1 MQTEFH
7 DEVELQNRYGAIIR
21 SLSGNTHLQIRD
33 WRLFHKSLALNAL
46 APHLNLDYLQ
56 ASWAN
61 PRGVLDGVALRLRF
75 SDYELH
81 LLHSPN
87 GLIESLVFEVLEQIR
102 VESICPVGLKGSKQ
116 NVENQF
122 IAWMQEFMANGGVEG
137 SIGLLLLSIF
147 STVWVKLNQRP
158 LPQLMQDVVEATR
171 AGLSAEIGPHL
182 VKLKENQFDQASYA
196 KIALKITKLIGA
208 LIDAEYQ
215 NVPSIRT
222 KQKNISNTFLK
233 IEWVQ
238 PPSPSSPSEKGRNYS
253 IQDSKKYLEQ
263 SLDQY
268 KVFNSVYDIEIEAKK
283 SIRPAQLAIY
293 QQELSDEIAKLN
305 LPWGK
310 LTRSYQNIFHTK
322 TLRRWETTQTE
333 GLIDRR
339 YLTRIATGPL
349 DPILYKH
356 PAQKIEALGSVTLL
370 IDCSG
375 SMKDQRLK
383 IATCVDSL
391 VRILEQAHIQTEV
404 LGYSTS
410 TWQGG
415 RPFKEWRRSGQ
426 IPHPGR
432 LNERAHWIFK
442 DFHTHWRKA
451 RPGIAALLRPEIYTE
466 SIDGEA
472 VLWAA
477 QRLQHESGNKPTHR
491 KLILFSDGCPMD
503 RATIEANG
511 EHYLKDHLLQ
521 AIAWCEQQNNFEL
534 WGCGI
539 GEELRAS
546 FSHRLSWDQESEDPS
561 ESLINWAKEL
571 KSESFRLLAR

>member
-1 MQTEFH
+1 MQTESH
-7 DEVELQNRYGAIIR
+7 DEVELQNRYGAIMR

-33 WRLFHKSLALNAL
+33 WQLFHKSLVLNAL
-46 APHLNLDYLQ
+46 APHLNFNYLQ
-56 ASWAN
+56 APWAY
-61 PRGVLDGVALRLRF
+61 PRGVLDGVALRLRY

-81 LLHSPN
+81 LSNSPD
-87 GLIESLVFEVLEQIR
+87 GLIESLIFEVLEQIR
-102 VESICPVGLKGSKQ
+102 VESLCPVGLKGSKQ

-147 STVWVKLNQRP
+147 STVWVKLNQSP

-171 AGLSAEIGPHL
+171 AGLAAELGPYL
-182 VKLKENQFDQASYA
+182 AKLKENQFDQVSYA
-196 KIALKITKLIGA
+196 KTALEITRLISN

-233 IEWVQ
+233 IEWIQ
-238 PPSPSSPSEKGRNYS
+238 PPSPSSSSEKKQNYS
-253 IQDSKKYLEQ
+253 VQDSKKSLER
-263 SLDQY
+263 SLGQY
-268 KVFNSVYDIEIEAKK
+268 TVFNSAYDIEIEAKK

-293 QQELSDEIAKLN
+293 QHELSEEIAKLDI
-305 LPWGK
+305 PWGK

-322 TLRRWETTQTE
+322 TLKRWETTQTE

-339 YLTRIATGPL
+339 YLTRIATAPL
-349 DPILYKH
+349 DPVLYKH
-356 PAQKIEALGSVTLL
+356 PSQKIEALGSVTLL

-391 VRILEQAHIQTEV
+391 ARILEQAHIQTEV

-432 LNERAHWIFK
+432 LNERAHWVFK

-451 RPGIAALLRPEIYTE
+451 RPGIAALLRPEIYAE

-472 VLWAA
+472 LLWAA
-477 QRLQHESGNKPTHR
+477 ERLKKSDQSKQAHK

-511 EHYLKDHLLQ
+511 EHFLKNHLLQ
-521 AIAWCEQQNNFEL
+521 AIEWCEQQKNFEL

-539 GEELRAS
+539 GEELRA
-546 FSHRLSWDQESEDPS
+546 FFPHRLSWDQDID
-561 ESLINWAKEL
+561 SLSSTLQHWATEL
-571 KSESFRLLAR
+571 KASFLGNT

>member
-1 MQTEFH
+1 LQTESH
-7 DEVELQNRYGAIIR
+7 DEVALQNRYGAIIR
-21 SLSGNTHLQIRD
+21 SLSGDTHLQIRD
-33 WRLFHKSLALNAL
+33 WQLFHKSLALNAL
-46 APHLNLDYLQ
+46 APHLNLIYLQ
-56 ASWAN
+56 APWAH
-61 PRGVLDGVALRLRF
+61 PRGVLDGVALRLRY

-81 LLHSPN
+81 LSQSPS
-87 GLIESLVFEVLEQIR
+87 GLVESLIFEVLEQIR
-102 VESICPVGLKGSKQ
+102 VESICPAGLKGSKE

-122 IAWMQEFMANGGVEG
+122 IAWLQEFMANGGVEG

-158 LPQLMQDVVEATR
+158 IPQLMQDVVEATR
-171 AGLSAEIGPHL
+171 AGLAQGLGPHL
-182 VKLKENQFDQASYA
+182 VKLKANRFDQASYA
-196 KIALKITKLIGA
+196 KTSLEITRLISN

-222 KQKNISNTFLK
+222 KQKNISNNFLK

-238 PPSPSSPSEKGRNYS
+238 PPALGSKSEKQQHYS
-253 IQDSKKYLEQ
+253 AQDTKKSLER
-263 SLDQY
+263 SLGQY
-268 KVFNSVYDIEIEAKK
+268 KVFNSTYDVEIKAKK

-293 QQELSDEIAKLN
+293 QQELSEEITKLN
-305 LPWGK
+305 IPWGK
-310 LTRSYQNIFHTK
+310 LTRSYEKIFNTK
-322 TLRRWETTQTE
+322 TLKRWQTTETE
-333 GLIDRR
+333 GLLDRR
-339 YLTRIATGPL
+339 YLTRIATAPL
-349 DPILYKH
+349 DPVLYKH
-356 PAQKIEALGSVTLL
+356 PSKKIEALGNVTLL

-391 VRILEQAHIQTEV
+391 VRILEQAQIETEV

-410 TWQGG
+410 TWHGG
-415 RPFKEWRRSGQ
+415 RPFKEWRRNGE
-426 IPHPGR
+426 IPNPGR

-442 DFHTHWRKA
+442 DFHTPWRKA
-451 RPGIAALLRPEIYTE
+451 RPSIAALLRPEIYAE

-472 VLWAA
+472 LLWAA
-477 QRLQHESGNKPTHR
+477 QRLQKEITSHVINK

-511 EHYLKDHLLQ
+511 EYFLKNHLLQ
-521 AIAWCEQQNNFEL
+521 AIEWCKQQHHFEL

-539 GEELRAS
+539 GAELRP
-546 FSHRLSWDQESEDPS
+546 FFPNRLSWDQEKEDPS

-571 KSESFRLLAR
+571 KPTRN

>member
-1 MQTEFH
+1 LQTESH
-7 DEVELQNRYGAIIR
+7 DEVELQNRYGAIMR
-21 SLSGNTHLQIRD
+21 SLSGVTHLQIRD
-33 WRLFHKSLALNAL
+33 WQLFHKNLALNAL
-46 APHLNLDYLQ
+46 APHLNFNYLQ
-56 ASWAN
+56 APWAH
-61 PRGVLDGVALRLRF
+61 PRGVLDGVALRLRY

-81 LLHSPN
+81 LSNSPN
-87 GLIESLVFEVLEQIR
+87 GLIESLIFEVLEQIR
-102 VESICPVGLKGSKQ
+102 VESICPSGLKGSKQ

-122 IAWMQEFMANGGVEG
+122 IAWMQEFMSNGGVEG

-147 STVWVKLNQRP
+147 STAWVKLNQRP

-171 AGLSAEIGPHL
+171 AGLATELGPHL

-196 KIALKITKLIGA
+196 KTALEITRLISN
-208 LIDAEYQ
+208 LIDTEYQ

-233 IEWVQ
+233 IEWIQ
-238 PPSPSSPSEKGRNYS
+238 PPSPSSSSEKGRNS
-253 IQDSKKYLEQ
+253 SVQGSKKYLEQ
-263 SLDQY
+263 SLEQY
-268 KVFNSVYDIEIEAKK
+268 KVFNSAYDIEIEAKK

-293 QQELSDEIAKLN
+293 QQELSEEVTKLN
-305 LPWGK
+305 IPWGK
-310 LTRSYQNIFHTK
+310 LTRSYQHIFNIK
-322 TLRRWETTQTE
+322 TQKRWKTTQVE

-339 YLTRIATGPL
+339 YLTRIATAPL

-356 PAQKIEALGSVTLL
+356 PDQQMETLGRVTLL

-391 VRILEQAHIQTEV
+391 VRILEQSHIQTEV

-426 IPHPGR
+426 APNPGR
-432 LNERAHWIFK
+432 LNERAHWVFK
-442 DFHTHWRKA
+442 DFRTHWRRA
-451 RPGIAALLRPEIYTE
+451 RPGIAALLRPEIYAE

-477 QRLQHESGNKPTHR
+477 RRLQSESGNQSLQR

-511 EHYLKDHLLQ
+511 ERYLKDHLLQ

-539 GEELRAS
+539 GEELRP
-546 FSHRLSWDQESEDPS
+546 FFPHRLSWDQETEDPS
-561 ESLINWAKEL
+561 ESLMNWAKEL
-571 KSESFRLLAR
+571 KTVKTR

>member
-1 MQTEFH
+1 MQTESH

-21 SLSGNTHLQIRD
+21 SLSGDTHLQIRD
-33 WRLFHKSLALNAL
+33 WQLFHQGLAVNAF
-46 APHLNLDYLQ
+46 APHLNFNYLQ
-56 ASWAN
+56 APWAD
-61 PRGVLDGVALRLRF
+61 PRGVLDGVALRLRY
-75 SDYELH
+75 SDYALH
-81 LLHSPN
+81 LSHSPS

-158 LPQLMQDVVEATR
+158 IPQLMQDVVEATR
-171 AGLSAEIGPHL
+171 AGLAAGLGSYL
-182 VKLKENQFDQASYA
+182 VMLKESQFDQVEYA
-196 KIALKITKLIGA
+196 KTSFEITRLISN

-215 NVPSIRT
+215 NIPSIRT
-222 KQKNISNTFLK
+222 KQKNISNFLK
-233 IEWVQ
+233 IERIQ
-238 PPSPSSPSEKGRNYS
+238 PPNLNPKSEKQQHYS
-253 IQDSKKYLEQ
+253 AQDTKKSLEQ
-263 SLDQY
+263 SLGKY
-268 KVFNSVYDIEIEAKK
+268 KVFNSAYDIEIEAKK

-293 QQELSDEIAKLN
+293 QQELSAQVAKLN

-310 LTRSYQNIFHTK
+310 LTRSYQNIFNTK
-322 TLRRWETTQTE
+322 TLKKWQTTQTE
-333 GLIDRR
+333 GPIDRR
-339 YLTRIATGPL
+339 YLTRIATAPL

-356 PAQKIEALGSVTLL
+356 LSQKIEALGSVTLL

-391 VRILEQAHIQTEV
+391 VRILEQAHIKTEV

-415 RPFKEWRRSGQ
+415 RPFKEWRRGGQ
-426 IPHPGR
+426 IPNPGR

-442 DFHTHWRKA
+442 DFQTNWRKA
-451 RPGIAALLRPEIYTE
+451 RPGIAALLRPEIYAE

-472 VLWAA
+472 LLWAA
-477 QRLQHESGNKPTHR
+477 QRLQKEGGNKASQK

-511 EHYLKDHLLQ
+511 EHFLKSHLIQ
-521 AIAWCEQQNNFEL
+521 TIAWCEQQGQFEL

-539 GEELRAS
+539 GEELRP
-546 FSHRLSWDQESEDPS
+546 FFPNRLSWNQESEIPS
-561 ESLINWAKEL
+561 ESIIDWAKEL
-571 KSESFRLLAR
+571 KLARS